1 MLRFPAGITW
11 LVCGRKDKYGGEFT
25 CNDGESFRITVGESY
40 G

>member
-11 LVCGRKDKYGGEFT
+11 LSCGRKDKYRGGLT
-25 CNDGESFRITVGESY
+25 YNDGESFRITVGESY